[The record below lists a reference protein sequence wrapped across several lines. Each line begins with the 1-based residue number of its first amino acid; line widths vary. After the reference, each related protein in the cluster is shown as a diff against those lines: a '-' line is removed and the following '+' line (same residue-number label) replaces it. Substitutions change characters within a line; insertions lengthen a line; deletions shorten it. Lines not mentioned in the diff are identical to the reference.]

1 MLEALIGLCVL
12 LLVVNLVVRDRIEY
26 RISKLRTELMAL
38 RAEER
43 RLGDRHKEVERLSA
57 QIEEA
62 LDRAQRRGR
71 SARQE
76 NEEMAYGLG
85 RLYQTVLKVELSD
98 EELRPPPPDP
108 DEADEADEAQA
119 EKAEGADEADETG

>member
-43 RLGDRHKEVERLSA
+43 RLGDRHKEVDRLSA
-57 QIEEA
+57 
-62 LDRAQRRGR
+62 
-71 SARQE
+71 
-76 NEEMAYGLG
+76 
-85 RLYQTVLKVELSD
+85 
-98 EELRPPPPDP
+98 
-108 DEADEADEAQA
+108 
-119 EKAEGADEADETG
+119 

>member
-43 RLGDRHKEVERLSA
+43 RLGDRHKEVDRLSA

-62 LDRAQRRGR
+62 LGRAERRQR

-76 NEEMAYGLG
+76 NEEMAFGLS
-85 RLYQTVLKVELSD
+85 RLYQAVLKVELSE
-98 EELRPPPPDP
+98 EELRPPPSDS
-108 DEADEADEAQA
+108 DTEDGA
-119 EKAEGADEADETG
+119 EDMRAG

>member
-1 MLEALIGLCVL
+1 LLEALIGLCVL

-43 RLGDRHKEVERLSA
+43 RLADRHKEVDRLSA

-62 LDRAQRRGR
+62 LGRAERRER

-76 NEEMAYGLG
+76 NEEMAFGLS
-85 RLYQTVLKVELSD
+85 RLYQAVLKIELSE
-98 EELRPPPPDP
+98 EELRPPPSDS
-108 DEADEADEAQA
+108 DTGDGA
-119 EKAEGADEADETG
+119 EYMRAGEEE